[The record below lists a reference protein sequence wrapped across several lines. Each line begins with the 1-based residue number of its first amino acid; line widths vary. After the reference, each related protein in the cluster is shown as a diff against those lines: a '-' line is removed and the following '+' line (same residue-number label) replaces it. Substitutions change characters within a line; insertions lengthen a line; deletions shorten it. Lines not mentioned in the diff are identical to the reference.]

1 MSCVIDGLFP
11 VSEAGVYLALGD
23 QRLSPDVTLEGD
35 ALMATTTATASA
47 EQEGARQ
54 LVCNVTL
61 GGESR
66 ETRENVTVYSKSG
79 NSGVE
84 PEDVEG
90 GGNGGWGR
98 GIRMGVARES
108 RRGGADVGP
117 AG

>member
-11 VSEAGVYLALGD
+11 VSEASVYLALGD
-23 QRLSPDVTLEGD
+23 QRLSPDVILEGD

-79 NSGVE
+79 TSG
-84 PEDVEG
+84 
-90 GGNGGWGR
+90 W
-98 GIRMGVARES
+98 S
-108 RRGGADVGP
+108 QRRAKAGPIVGGAVVSE
-117 AG
+117 